1 MRFSPHLLDE
11 IRARLAVSQVV
22 GRKVALKKKGREWS
36 GLSPFKMEKTPS
48 FFVNDQK
55 GFYHCFAS
63 GEHGDIFTFLIKT
76 EGLTFPEAVER
87 LAAEAGVTLPK
98 PEVRDQEV
106 YDQRQRLSAVLDA
119 SVTFFEEQLAGPG
132 GAEARRYLT
141 EKRGL
146 RRETIKAFR
155 LGYAPGSRTALKEY
169 LTKAGFTVEEQA
181 LSGMLISGEEIR
193 EPYDRFRHRVMF
205 PIGDWKGRTIAF
217 GGRALDPDAP
227 AKYLNSPET
236 PLFHKGH
243 NLYNAHLARSI
254 AHDKD
259 RVIAV
264 EGYMDVVALTE
275 GGFAESVAPLGT
287 ALTPEQ
293 VALLW
298 RMTPEPILCFDGD
311 SAGKKA
317 AYRAIDTVLPLLKP
331 GMSVRFAFLPDGLDP
346 DDLVRQQGPEAM
358 EAALGAAQPLAQVLF
373 DREWAQDDWSTPER
387 RARLEQQIRIL
398 TARIE
403 DGSVRS
409 HYEQDMRRRLHAAWG
424 NDRSTAPFRPS
435 RETGFG
441 RQGVPGARPGANF
454 RGMPAGGYPRGGG
467 RLGAGGGRFG
477 GIPGGYG
484 GAGRGGPG
492 FGGPGAVPIHALPS
506 SSLLN
511 SPLASGDQTRPGYRE
526 MLLIRTLIN
535 HSWLAAEDAEALA
548 QVTFVA
554 PVLSRLRDAI
564 LAAVSLD
571 NSLDSAGL
579 RSHLVQTGF
588 GGVLDLVDRSVTHKC
603 DRFAEPNAGHAE
615 VEAGWR
621 HALALHDRQ
630 VGLKAALESAERA
643 WHEDRDEDAFQRIR
657 ELQAEIERLARP
669 GDLDENS
676 EDAAAI

>member
-11 IRARLAVSQVV
+11 IRARLPVSQVV

-48 FFVNDQK
+48 FFVNDHK

-76 EGLTFPEAVER
+76 EGLSFPEAVER
-87 LAAEAGVTLPK
+87 LAAEAGVALPK

-106 YDQRQRLSAVLDA
+106 YDQRQRLSAVLEA
-119 SVTFFEEQLAGPG
+119 SVAYYQEQLAGPG
-132 GAEARRYLT
+132 GAEARRYLS

-146 RRETIKAFR
+146 RRETITSFR
-155 LGYAPGSRTALKEY
+155 LGYAPNSRTGLKEH
-169 LTKAGFTVEEQA
+169 LTKLGFSVEEQA
-181 LSGMLISGEEIR
+181 LSGMLISGEDIR

-205 PIGDWKGRTIAF
+205 PIADWKGRTIAF

-243 NLYNAHLARSI
+243 NLYNAHLARAV
-254 AHDKD
+254 AHDND

-275 GGFAESVAPLGT
+275 AGFAESVAPLGT

-293 VALLW
+293 VGLLW

-311 SAGKKA
+311 NAGKKA
-317 AYRAIDTVLPLLKP
+317 AHRAIDTVLPMLKP

-358 EAALGAAQPLAQVLF
+358 EAALAAAQPLAQVLF

-387 RARLEQQIRIL
+387 RARLEQQIRML

-409 HYEQDMRRRLHAAWG
+409 HYEQDMRRRLQSAWG
-424 NDRSTAPFRPS
+424 HDRGAAPFRPS

-441 RQGVPGARPGANF
+441 RQPAPGGRPTANF
-454 RGMPAGGYPRGGG
+454 RGTPAGGYARGGRPG
-467 RLGAGGGRFG
+467 MGGRS
-477 GIPGGYG
+477 
-484 GAGRGGPG
+484 PG
-492 FGGPGAVPIHALPS
+492 FGGQRGPFPAGGPAVHALPS
-506 SSLLN
+506 SSLLSSSLVSN
-511 SPLASGDQTRPGYRE
+511 DKTRPNYRE
-526 MLLIRTLIN
+526 LLLIRTLLN
-535 HSWLAAEDAEALA
+535 HPWLATEDAERLSE
-548 QVTFVA
+548 VTFTS
-554 PVLSRLRDAI
+554 PVLSRLLDAI

-571 NSLDSAGL
+571 NSLDSSGL

-621 HALALHDRQ
+621 HALALHERQ

-643 WHEDRDEDAFQRIR
+643 WHEDRSEDAFQRIC
-657 ELQAEIERLARP
+657 ELQAELERLARP
-669 GDLDENS
+669 EGLDQNT
-676 EDAAAI
+676 EDAAAV

>member
-11 IRARLAVSQVV
+11 IRARLPVSQVV

-48 FFVNDQK
+48 FFVNDHK

-87 LAAEAGVTLPK
+87 LASEAGVTLPK
-98 PEVRDQEV
+98 PDVRDREV
-106 YDQRQRLSAVLDA
+106 YDQRQRLSAVLEA
-119 SVTFFEEQLAGPG
+119 SVTYFQEQLAGPG
-132 GAEARRYLT
+132 GAEARRYLA

-146 RRETIKAFR
+146 RRETIASFR
-155 LGYAPGSRTALKEY
+155 LGYAPNSRTALKEH
-169 LTKAGFTVEEQA
+169 LTKLGFSVEEQA

-205 PIGDWKGRTIAF
+205 PIADWKGRTIAF

-243 NLYNAHLARSI
+243 NLYNAHLARAV
-254 AHDKD
+254 AHEKD

-293 VALLW
+293 VGLLW

-331 GMSVRFAFLPDGLDP
+331 GMSLRFAFLPDGLDP
-346 DDLVRQQGPEAM
+346 DDLVRQQGSEAM
-358 EAALGAAQPLAQVLF
+358 EAALAVAQPLAQVLF

-387 RARLEQQIRIL
+387 RAKLEQQIRML

-403 DGSVRS
+403 DGAVRS
-409 HYEQDMRRRLHAAWG
+409 HYEQDMRRRLQSAWG
-424 NDRSTAPFRPS
+424 HDRVAAPFRPS

-441 RQGVPGARPGANF
+441 RQPAPAGRPAAHF
-454 RGMPAGGYPRGGG
+454 RGMPAGGFG
-467 RLGAGGGRFG
+467 RPGRTGAR
-477 GIPGGYG
+477 PG
-484 GAGRGGPG
+484 G
-492 FGGPGAVPIHALPS
+492 FGGQRGPGGFSAAGGPAVHALAS

-511 SPLASGDQTRPGYRE
+511 SSLASGDKTRPNYRE
-526 MLLIRTLIN
+526 LLLIRTLIN
-535 HSWLAAEDAEALA
+535 HPWLATEDAERLSEINF
-548 QVTFVA
+548 TA
-554 PVLSRLRDAI
+554 PVLSRLLDAI

-571 NSLDSAGL
+571 NSLDSSGL
-579 RSHLVQTGF
+579 RSHLEQTGF
-588 GGVLDLVDRSVTHKC
+588 GEVLDLVDRSVTHKC

-621 HALALHDRQ
+621 HALALHERQ

-643 WHEDRDEDAFQRIR
+643 WHEDRNEDAFQRIC
-657 ELQAEIERLARP
+657 ELQAELERLARP
-669 GDLDENS
+669 ESLDQNT
-676 EDAAAI
+676 EDAAAV